1 MESKL
6 LAIIFVAAVFGS
18 CYGYRSA
25 KQSTVQN
32 SEATFTEVSEAT
44 FTEVSEATCADDSV
58 HSRRHWNDPEYYV
71 FDKPS
76 EDSMAEW
83 KAACEEYDSE
93 PENIVVPTDKFLK
106 SDAYI
111 AFCDWNHVCR
121 SNNDFLLWRMNELMP
136 AEGHFDGEVQR
147 YRYFCRQIDS
157 LESCLPELDSQREM
171 NSGAYMCAE
180 LCDLKARVYSSR
192 LLHALPSFS
201 SVFEQ
206 EEAAYYAFYEA
217 ANESFDKCKMSPYY
231 MNNGSASALAY
242 AGFAEDIAKLRYQAL
257 IPFYLFVTDPENAPK
272 DSIHQHISNRLVL
285 DEYTAFT
292 ESIVREEEG
301 SYPIKEQR
309 ASLIDAKE
317 AWTGWL
323 KARSNVSQL
332 LSGEEKKVWD
342 NGTNNLK
349 RSYLMTLKD
358 RYDYYLSFY

>member
-1 MESKL
+1 MKSKL
-6 LAIIFVAAVFGS
+6 LAIIFAAAVFGS
-18 CYGYRSA
+18 CCGHRSA

-44 FTEVSEATCADDSV
+44 CANDSV

-76 EDSMAEW
+76 DDSIAVW
-83 KAACEEYDSE
+83 KAACEEYDSV

-121 SNNDFLLWRMNELMP
+121 SNNDFLLWRLNELMP

-147 YRYFCRQIDS
+147 YRFFCRQIDS

-171 NSGAYMCAE
+171 NDGAYMCA
-180 LCDLKARVYSSR
+180 DLADLTAQIYSSR
-192 LLHALPSFS
+192 LRQALPSFS
-201 SVFEQ
+201 SVFEK
-206 EEAAYYAFYEA
+206 EEAAYCAFNKA
-217 ANESFDKCKMSPYY
+217 AQNSFDKCSMSPY
-231 MNNGSASALAY
+231 NNGSASALAY
-242 AGFAEDIAKLRYQAL
+242 AGFAEDIAKLRCQAI
-257 IPFYLFVTDPENAPK
+257 IPFYLFVTDPRNAPK
-272 DSIHQHISNRLVL
+272 DSIHQHISNRMVL
-285 DEYTAFT
+285 DEYSAFI

-309 ASLIDAKE
+309 TSLIDAKE

-342 NGTNNLK
+342 NCTNNLK
-349 RSYLMTLKD
+349 RSHLMTLKD
-358 RYDYYLSFY
+358 RYNYYLFLY